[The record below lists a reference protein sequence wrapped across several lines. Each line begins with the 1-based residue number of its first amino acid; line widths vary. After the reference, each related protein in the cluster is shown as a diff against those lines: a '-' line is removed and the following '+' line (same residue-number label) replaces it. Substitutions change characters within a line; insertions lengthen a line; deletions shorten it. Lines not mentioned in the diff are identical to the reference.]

1 MRIIINKCRIVHT
14 PDSVHWSLLL
24 QLNGGWSG
32 SFCTASFLHYH
43 PQGVAYRRE
52 GFQMFAYRVDKALLV
67 FSVFI
72 LPVYAHAQNWYQDS
86 TSMDI
91 LASNNAPARACFQA
105 ASIAA
110 RIHYTSRKDIDTC
123 TYALNRTA
131 MTPRDRAATLAN
143 RGIIYMALEDYQKA
157 IQDYTTALALKPEFG
172 ELNVNIGNVYY
183 LGNAFDKAVTEYT
196 TALEKN
202 TSKPHI
208 AHFNRGMA
216 YESLGNYVSAEAD
229 FKTALQMM
237 PDWLN
242 PQLKLDQLKIKMQN
256 PALGTKPPSDT

>member
-1 MRIIINKCRIVHT
+1 MC
-14 PDSVHWSLLL
+14 
-24 QLNGGWSG
+24 
-32 SFCTASFLHYH
+32 
-43 PQGVAYRRE
+43 AYRI
-52 GFQMFAYRVDKALLV
+52 DKALFLFALFV
-67 FSVFI
+67 
-72 LPVYAHAQNWYQDS
+72 LPVGASAQNWYQDT
-86 TSMDI
+86 TSMDV
-91 LASNNAPARACFQA
+91 LATNNPPARACFQA

-110 RIHYTSRKDIDTC
+110 RIHYTSRKDVDNC

-131 MTPRDRAATLAN
+131 MSPRDRAATLAN

-157 IQDYTTALALKPEFG
+157 IQDYTMALSLKPEFG

-183 LGNAFDKAVTEYT
+183 LGKAFDKAVVEYT

-216 YESLGNYVSAEAD
+216 HESLGDLASAETD

-237 PDWLN
+237 PDWLT

-256 PALGTKPPSDT
+256 PASGSGAPSDT